1 MLAAIK
7 NAQLIV
13 HLTLLSAIVPANA
26 HIFYGAVAEFVAF
39 DPIEIDLLMFDDY
52 FECIIS
58 IYRTRC
64 DQNHHNAQP

>member
-39 DPIEIDLLMFDDY
+39 DPIEIDLLIDFGFKTRPDEDFDLDE
-52 FECIIS
+52 F
-58 IYRTRC
+58 
-64 DQNHHNAQP
+64 Q